1 MSRQVALN
9 GKDYPVQRFK
19 ALKAVLAIASV
30 TRISREVPDIL
41 ARALKEYSGRN
52 TITLTREMAKLPR
65 WQDSGFTPEDFD
77 ANDGR
82 IELPAASMSS
92 QEQIMVALPELF
104 DNARKETVR
113 LLAILVVPNDE
124 LRAADKEGG
133 TAEVNDLLDKYED
146 LLLYDCEI
154 DEIADLVIVAYDVL
168 DDQLSDK
175 RDRLGK
181 IIRTTMKMLRG
192 QLGTHQDTQEP
203 TPSTST
209 SDSPTSST
217 DLPTP
222 TVGPVTSRST
232 EPVGLT

>member
-1 MSRQVALN
+1 VSREVKLN
-9 GKDYPVQRFK
+9 GKEYPIQRFK

-65 WQDSGFTPEDFD
+65 WQDSGFTPEDFA
-77 ANDGR
+77 ANDGS

-181 IIRTTMKMLRG
+181 IIRTTVKMLRG
-192 QLGTHQDTQEP
+192 QLGTRQDTQEP

-222 TVGPVTSRST
+222 TVGPVTSHST
-232 EPVGLT
+232 EPAGLT